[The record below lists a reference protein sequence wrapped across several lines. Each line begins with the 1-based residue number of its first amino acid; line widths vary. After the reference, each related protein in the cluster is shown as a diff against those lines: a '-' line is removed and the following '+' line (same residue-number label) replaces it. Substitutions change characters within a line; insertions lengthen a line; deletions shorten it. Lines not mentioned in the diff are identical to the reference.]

1 MAAPRPCLG
10 AVIVFLVL
18 GAGGCNGPND
28 TEGTAG
34 RLRFAYWSS
43 CVFGCVLDH
52 AMMSGTSED
61 IDVTPEPG
69 GDLPGVTATTDD
81 PSVASVEGGWRNC
94 VTSTG
99 DGTLYEQGDLKTPC
113 TASLDTG
120 AITVAAH
127 SPGATVLRVLR
138 LDGSLLDS
146 VALEV
151 AAAAKVGLE
160 CNSSTIVLSIGMT
173 VDQTCGLT
181 PVAFDANDTPLQAT
195 QGIVVTSL
203 DPSVALLNGLQSG
216 STQQLVAES
225 VGHTLLV
232 ATSGALGVRIP
243 VNVTD
248 DDGGF
253 WP

>member
-1 MAAPRPCLG
+1 
-10 AVIVFLVL
+10 
-18 GAGGCNGPND
+18 
-28 TEGTAG
+28 
-34 RLRFAYWSS
+34 
-43 CVFGCVLDH
+43 
-52 AMMSGTSED
+52 MMSGTSED
-61 IDVTPEPG
+61 INVAPTPG
-69 GDLPGVTATTDD
+69 GDLPGVTATTDNPD
-81 PSVASVEGGWRNC
+81 VVSVEGGWRNC
-94 VTSTG
+94 VASTEN
-99 DGTLYEQGDLKTPC
+99 GTLYEQGDLKTPC

-127 SPGATVLRVLR
+127 SPGATILRVLR

-160 CNSSTIVLSIGMT
+160 CNSSTIVLSIRMT
-173 VDQTCGLT
+173 VDQTCELT

-216 STQQLVAES
+216 STQQLVAEG
-225 VGHTLLV
+225 VGHTMLV
-232 ATSGALGVRIP
+232 ATSGALGVQIP
-243 VNVTD
+243 VDVKD